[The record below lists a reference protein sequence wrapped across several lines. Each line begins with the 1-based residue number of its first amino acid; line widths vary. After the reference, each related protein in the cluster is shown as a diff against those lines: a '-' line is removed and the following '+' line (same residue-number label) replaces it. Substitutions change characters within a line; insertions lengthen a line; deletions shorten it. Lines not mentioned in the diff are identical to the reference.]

1 MSLPS
6 NFEPSN
12 FEMSQ
17 DPGPMHAARAKEPQ
31 FIEENVDGEESK
43 ESLVSQ
49 QKRVRGDSF

>member
-49 QKRVRGDSF
+49 QMRVRGDSF